1 MGKHSIKKEQLQ
13 KMRKYDVRKGRWLRT
28 GVALA
33 IFFVIMV
40 LVFRLLVGISFVKGA
55 SMSPTLENDQLVV
68 YVRVVPQYKRGDVI
82 SVRMPSGQY
91 YVKRV
96 IAVAGDTV
104 DIQDGQLYVNGE
116 LMSEDYTQGETTLP
130 EGGITC
136 PYQVEEGKLF
146 VMGDN
151 REDSVD
157 SRTFGAVLIKETQGR
172 LVWTS
177 PF

>member
-1 MGKHSIKKEQLQ
+1 MGKHSIKREQIQ

-28 GVALA
+28 GVALT
-33 IFFVIMV
+33 IFFIVVV
-40 LVFRLLVGISFVKGA
+40 LIFRLLVGISFVKGA
-55 SMSPTLENDQLVV
+55 SMSPTLEDNQLVA
-68 YVRVVPQYKRGDVI
+68 YVRIVPAYKRGDVI

-116 LMSEDYTQGETTLP
+116 LVEEDYIQGQTTIP
-130 EGGITC
+130 DGGITC
-136 PYQVEEGKLF
+136 PYEVEEGKLF

-157 SRTFGAVLIKETQGR
+157 SRTFGAVLVKEAQGR
-172 LVWTS
+172 LIWTS